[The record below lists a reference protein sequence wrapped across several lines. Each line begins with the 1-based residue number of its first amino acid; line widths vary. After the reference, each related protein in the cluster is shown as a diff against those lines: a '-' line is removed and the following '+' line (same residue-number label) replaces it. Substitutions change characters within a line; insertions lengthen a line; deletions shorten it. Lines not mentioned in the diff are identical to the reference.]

1 MSENFLDK
9 ESLFNKKR
17 KLEKGKEEENY
28 PDLII
33 KNNYHKSISSI
44 LPRKRLSES
53 EFNFNISTSETIN
66 HSLTSNN
73 WEHSTNENELTYQ
86 NNAIKEI
93 GNENIIINE
102 PTNAPIV
109 EEVDDNYPFLNSQT
123 LQYEFTSEG
132 KISNDSTSL
141 NAYDNNNENFSFQS
155 TSQPQEIKNDRKIE
169 LQRRESSLVPF
180 KQDSQVVLY
189 NNNSTGQVIL
199 YNKANKSLSI
209 HKVRPLSKEI
219 LSRNK
224 RCILC
229 NQLLPSERE
238 DINTNNMFKN
248 SQTFTDSKYFRL
260 LACSLSYTKKPS
272 LTRIINEE
280 NEQNISSIHSVNSA
294 ENIINLLN
302 DNKHKNTEYMNA
314 HPTITITNSNKETKN
329 ENEENSTNNTQ
340 GNEPIND
347 SATYL
352 SSSSFNN
359 GYYERF
365 FIERK
370 KLGRGYRGSV
380 FLCHHVLD
388 QVFLGEYAIKKVAVG
403 NNHQW
408 LVRMLKEVMLLEK
421 LRNQNII

>member
-209 HKVRPLSKEI
+209 HKVRPLSKVKI
-219 LSRNK
+219 
-224 RCILC
+224 I
-229 NQLLPSERE
+229 
-238 DINTNNMFKN
+238 KN
-248 SQTFTDSKYFRL
+248 
-260 LACSLSYTKKPS
+260 
-272 LTRIINEE
+272 
-280 NEQNISSIHSVNSA
+280 
-294 ENIINLLN
+294 
-302 DNKHKNTEYMNA
+302 
-314 HPTITITNSNKETKN
+314 
-329 ENEENSTNNTQ
+329 
-340 GNEPIND
+340 
-347 SATYL
+347 
-352 SSSSFNN
+352 
-359 GYYERF
+359 
-365 FIERK
+365 
-370 KLGRGYRGSV
+370 
-380 FLCHHVLD
+380 
-388 QVFLGEYAIKKVAVG
+388 
-403 NNHQW
+403 
-408 LVRMLKEVMLLEK
+408 
-421 LRNQNII
+421 